1 MALLRCRVASTSS
14 TRPRES
20 LRVSRGPCRE
30 GVVPTQAEALY
41 IAERSARDEVRARA
55 EVRQANA
62 LRDKEAQEARLR
74 DLAAQAREERNNL
87 QAARGAPRNDG
98 AAAFFDGDDQLL
110 EEEDAGRRER
120 EQVRIERKRERERQM
135 RLDNAKGD
143 MKLSRLERER
153 DRDVS
158 EKVALG
164 LLKGS
169 AKLTGEAQ
177 FDKRLF
183 NQSSGM
189 DQGFGA
195 DDDYNVYS
203 KPLLDREDAA
213 AIYRPR
219 KADDGPSADDQY
231 AALTSSSKFAAPE
244 RGFAGTEGGAR
255 PRDGP
260 VQFEADAPSDPF
272 GLDKFLTDVKN
283 KKS

>member
-1 MALLRCRVASTSS
+1 M
-14 TRPRES
+14 
-20 LRVSRGPCRE
+20 
-30 GVVPTQAEALY
+30 
-41 IAERSARDEVRARA
+41 
-55 EVRQANA
+55 
-62 LRDKEAQEARLR
+62 
-74 DLAAQAREERNNL
+74 
-87 QAARGAPRNDG
+87 
-98 AAAFFDGDDQLL
+98 L

-143 MKLSRLERER
+143 MKRSRLERER

-219 KADDGPSADDQY
+219 KADEGPSADDQY
-231 AALTSSSKFAAPE
+231 AALMSSSKFAAPE

>member
-1 MALLRCRVASTSS
+1 
-14 TRPRES
+14 
-20 LRVSRGPCRE
+20 
-30 GVVPTQAEALY
+30 
-41 IAERSARDEVRARA
+41 
-55 EVRQANA
+55 
-62 LRDKEAQEARLR
+62 
-74 DLAAQAREERNNL
+74 
-87 QAARGAPRNDG
+87 
-98 AAAFFDGDDQLL
+98 
-110 EEEDAGRRER
+110 
-120 EQVRIERKRERERQM
+120 M

-143 MKLSRLERER
+143 MKRSRLERER

-231 AALTSSSKFAAPE
+231 AALTRPPNSPRLRRRFCGHRR
-244 RGFAGTEGGAR
+244 RGIK

-272 GLDKFLTDVKN
+272 GLRQG
-283 KKS
+283 S